1 MKKLIFIL
9 LISTN
14 LYAISQ
20 DSKTNPEYLIN
31 KMHESIIKYNQ
42 LRFSL
47 YRSERSGDEFIVGS
61 FDAKL
66 QSKPYK
72 FYLKNKIPSE
82 GSEILYIEG
91 VNNGKAWVNP
101 NSFPFIT
108 ISLKPENSLL
118 LAGGHHTIKEAG
130 FMFFDKM
137 FISYQK
143 KYKDN
148 IFDYLSYKGLI
159 TSKGVNYHKFL
170 MNYPDYR
177 FLSYTVKSGE
187 NLQNIAFKRL
197 LNIAK
202 LKALN
207 PSYNDTEIIPIG
219 TKIKIT
225 SSYAKKAIFMLDVKS
240 YLPVYQEIH
249 DEKGVYEKY
258 FYTNVITNKPILAE
272 EFSPKYAS
280 YNF

>member
-14 LYAISQ
+14 IYVISQ
-20 DSKTNPEYLIN
+20 NNKTDPKYIIN
-31 KMHESIIKYNQ
+31 KMHESINKYNQ

-47 YRSERSGDEFIVGS
+47 YRSERSGDEYIVGS

-66 QSKPYK
+66 QSEPYK
-72 FYLKNKIPSE
+72 FYLKNIIPSK

-91 VNNGKAWVNP
+91 ANNGKAWVNP

-108 ISLKPENSLL
+108 LSLKPENSLL

-130 FMFFDKM
+130 FMFFNKM
-137 FISYQK
+137 FISYKK
-143 KYKDN
+143 KYKEKV
-148 IFDYLSYKGLI
+148 FDYLTYKGLI
-159 TSKGVNYHKFL
+159 SSKGIKYHKFI
-170 MNYPDYR
+170 MNNPDYR

-187 NLQNIAFKRL
+187 NLQNIALKRL

-202 LKALN
+202 LKELN
-207 PSYNDTEIIPIG
+207 PSYNDTEIIPTG

-225 SSYAKKAIFMLDVKS
+225 STYAQKAIFMLDVKS

-249 DEKGVYEKY
+249 DEKGIYEKY
-258 FYTNVITNKPILAE
+258 FYTNVITNKPILDE
-272 EFSPKYAS
+272 EFSTKYAA

>member
-31 KMHESIIKYNQ
+31 KMHESILKYNQ

-47 YRSERSGDEFIVGS
+47 YRSERSGDKFVVGS

-66 QSKPYK
+66 QSNPYK

-108 ISLKPENSLL
+108 LSLRPENSLL

-137 FISYQK
+137 FIAYQK
-143 KYKDN
+143 KYKEKM
-148 IFDYLSYKGLI
+148 FDYLSYKGLI
-159 TSKGVNYHKFL
+159 TSKGLKYHKFV
-170 MNYPDYR
+170 MNNPDYR

-187 NLQNIAFKRL
+187 NLQNIALKRL

-202 LKALN
+202 LKELN
-207 PSYNDTEIIPIG
+207 PSYDDTEIIPTG

-225 SSYAKKAIFMLDVKS
+225 SSYAKKAIFMLEVKS
-240 YLPVYQEIH
+240 YLPVYQEIY

-258 FYTNVITNKPILAE
+258 LYTNVITNKPILAE
-272 EFSPKYAS
+272 EFSPKYAA